1 MGSGYEAFSM
11 ACHDGI
17 GVAVNAMEVAVLVA
31 VPEFN
36 GRVSPTFDFCH
47 RISLWRL
54 DERGFQKMGEKK
66 CSSLG
71 SGERAEKLQSIG
83 VGLLLCGAIGQ
94 ELEGDIRRRGIEVL
108 AGLSGS
114 VVEVVA
120 AYASRTLDHP
130 KFKLPGVAR

>member
-1 MGSGYEAFSM
+1 MD
-11 ACHDGI
+11 CLDGI
-17 GVAVNAMEVAVLVA
+17 GVALNTVEVAVLVA

-47 RISLWRL
+47 RVSLWRL
-54 DERGFQKMGEKK
+54 DERGFQKTGERK

-94 ELEGDIRRRGIEVL
+94 ELEGDIRSRGIEVL
-108 AGLSGS
+108 AGVSGS

-120 AYASRTLDHP
+120 AYASHTLDHP
-130 KFKLPGVAR
+130 KFRLPGVVR